1 MSEHGGAH
9 HAGAL
14 LHSPSQIRLRK
25 RIESLEFVDDLHDDI
40 ASFLTKAHCEAD
52 VLKYLDGQLIYSR
65 PANLD
70 RDRWLKVKDSIY
82 GPGANPNAAG
92 AGGQAGAARTA
103 DVAGEDGGGGAPEG
117 CAEGARTNGN
127 STASDQLPVNQPTQN
142 QDPRFFW
149 DSTSAGD
156 FKGCKR
162 VFGGPPFS
170 SEIRWPKVVHEK
182 TWETFLEI
190 SEVEPK
196 VAEGA
201 GGGAGESTEGGGK
214 GGAGGARL
222 YKDDG
227 EFTTSNS
234 EVEHMA
240 DGAGGAGPRTDGN
253 GGSSKTS
260 NAGGVVFKE
269 GQHQSADSLASSL
282 IGGGDHAGGAGA
294 ASGSSGNLLSA
305 SRRYIGTCA
314 RASASDV
321 AAGKQDT
328 TTILPTSLRDPA
340 DLLQFSSCF
349 ESGNL
354 KYACFRGDP
363 PINGYNTYVP
373 VYDLI
378 LDHDTNSLGHVQWFY
393 FAVRGFK
400 RAQTIRFRIINSC
413 KGASLFQ
420 MGMRPLV
427 WSELHTSKVLA
438 RLRSGGSSKGSSA
451 SGATSA
457 EGVGMSFSTPPGAA
471 SSVASASSGAT
482 ASVEHDIVGGP
493 TSGDNFDGS
502 TAPAPGVSITS
513 TRHGGVATEVA
524 TNLVDPLSSSEL
536 LPKLWRPTGENVTYS
551 RNRIPRAQRAQH
563 RPVGVAMGRTASTGN
578 LLGVHAQMN
587 GGENNGDGGPHGA
600 PSANGEQFGSAGG
613 FSGTITSGFG
623 VAGGNSATNMYGEGG
638 AAAHPQHA
646 AGNNRGRGGA
656 GAAENNNQNNSYF
669 TLTFDITFEY
679 DNDTCYIAYTYPY
692 TYSSL
697 RSLLRTIQ
705 TDYPEKAKL
714 LRRRQLCQT
723 LGRAE
728 VDLLSVSNWNIPRED
743 KRYVV
748 VSSRVHPG
756 EANASWLMH
765 GFLNFILSNSPEAQV
780 LRSHFIFK
788 IVPMLNPDGVVSGNY
803 RCSLAGVDLNRQ
815 WRFPDP
821 VLDQSVYEL
830 KRILFKLKKQLV
842 LYLDLHGHSRQTS
855 LFAYGCSTYAPTD
868 HRFYTVRM
876 YPKILSVLAPEFS
889 YPHYAG
895 AAAKDLASNSNSN
908 SNAKEGPLEEKKNS
922 KDSTTESSEGGGD
935 QQGGGN
941 GNEGA
946 NKNGDSDDDGD
957 DDVVPAAPGHQ
968 AGSNSNKLLQSKS
981 FKQVVPF
988 TPHKLSLLGATLARG
1003 LLIHF
1008 HLAKEVQQ
1016 YQLSKS
1022 TFRTY
1027 LGKGGN
1033 APPKKKQ
1040 NGTKSGTPSD
1050 DVTEAEAAEG
1060 KAENEKVHSPSKK
1073 SPKKRSSSSS
1083 PKKKVAS
1090 IVAEQQGRSPKKKKD
1105 SSPSKKKKKS
1115 PKKKKAKKAAVDED
1129 DVDGEENDAGDNE
1142 NDELRSDAEGDEEG
1156 PTCGTKKKF
1165 TLVSDADE
1173 EPDGEE
1179 EEGQTSS
1186 ASEGEVLVEAAEIKR
1201 KEADKEPDAAGE
1213 QEENDEENEK
1223 DKESEEQVEDEE
1235 ADPTLEE
1242 DDRMNSPVKTSAS
1255 SLSPIKPGATAAVS
1269 TMSMAASPMK
1279 TQLPGGSTSPS
1290 KGSSGSAALS
1300 GGLASFASFLANGTK
1315 SNSWVGKNVVPIHGL
1330 EFEAAP
1336 DDVRLFDFLSAE
1348 SEQVWMAAQRGESV
1362 AVTKSWMN
1370 ENKKLL
1376 AARAAAL
1383 DIAGSSPTK
1392 QLAAAAPASSSST
1405 TASGGESDGQKVC
1418 SSASGAEGQADT
1430 SSAVP
1435 TRLKHWENEMQS
1447 GLQAQGVRFSP
1458 DTVEESRD
1466 AGATSSLPPD
1476 LSVNGTKAVEQNKNS
1491 MSGIN
1496 VEALMR
1502 EILIESQEKTKKKK
1516 DPEPSDELEEGSD
1529 SNPSGDNLSPE
1540 KLRKMRER
1548 MGSRDGTN
1556 GGGKRNRI
1564 RVGGEGRGDGV
1575 RARGGGNQGHFHGL
1589 MRHYLQVRNLFNA
1602 KEDLAIRQQK
1612 MSLLNRI
1619 VAFGRTTYIS
1629 KNSQNAQSMPDL
1641 ALAGTGAAAG
1651 PGDTTTRG
1659 DDGTDMAN
1667 ALAVAEKAMQQQAG
1681 GATAG
1686 AAPAGTGS
1694 TCADAKQP
1702 NAEPLSISG
1711 PKRIVGQ
1718 PLLPGLALSSVVQPG
1733 APCSSDVGADPS
1745 RNPNLVLVLEETHK
1759 SDQEQHGGSQEK
1771 LPRRRPMPMTILTPT
1786 HARSSASSSAG
1797 GSANA
1802 SPVKGDADRE
1812 QMMREQEDESRRL
1825 LEQVTQSI
1833 DTKIYEEITPLIPH
1847 TNYHHAVDKA
1857 TASMLS
1863 NRQLQNPA
1871 NNVDPPGGA
1880 TSQPQVAAAT
1890 EAGICIRVRPEVQ
1903 QQADQEQ
1910 ARHRASAT
1918 TYWRRRVRAKLKL
1931 KTTTT
1936 TRAMLVME

>member
-1 MSEHGGAH
+1 VVARDIGLVEAFTIEASFF
-9 HAGAL
+9 GAL
-14 LHSPSQIRLRK
+14 
-25 RIESLEFVDDLHDDI
+25 V
-40 ASFLTKAHCEAD
+40 
-52 VLKYLDGQLIYSR
+52 
-65 PANLD
+65 D
-70 RDRWLKVKDSIY
+70 RD
-82 GPGANPNAAG
+82 
-92 AGGQAGAARTA
+92 
-103 DVAGEDGGGGAPEG
+103 
-117 CAEGARTNGN
+117 
-127 STASDQLPVNQPTQN
+127 
-142 QDPRFFW
+142 
-149 DSTSAGD
+149 
-156 FKGCKR
+156 
-162 VFGGPPFS
+162 
-170 SEIRWPKVVHEK
+170 
-182 TWETFLEI
+182 
-190 SEVEPK
+190 
-196 VAEGA
+196 
-201 GGGAGESTEGGGK
+201 
-214 GGAGGARL
+214 
-222 YKDDG
+222 
-227 EFTTSNS
+227 
-234 EVEHMA
+234 
-240 DGAGGAGPRTDGN
+240 
-253 GGSSKTS
+253 
-260 NAGGVVFKE
+260 
-269 GQHQSADSLASSL
+269 
-282 IGGGDHAGGAGA
+282 
-294 ASGSSGNLLSA
+294 
-305 SRRYIGTCA
+305 
-314 RASASDV
+314 
-321 AAGKQDT
+321 
-328 TTILPTSLRDPA
+328 
-340 DLLQFSSCF
+340 
-349 ESGNL
+349 
-354 KYACFRGDP
+354 
-363 PINGYNTYVP
+363 
-373 VYDLI
+373 
-378 LDHDTNSLGHVQWFY
+378 
-393 FAVRGFK
+393 
-400 RAQTIRFRIINSC
+400 
-413 KGASLFQ
+413 
-420 MGMRPLV
+420 
-427 WSELHTSKVLA
+427 
-438 RLRSGGSSKGSSA
+438 
-451 SGATSA
+451 
-457 EGVGMSFSTPPGAA
+457 
-471 SSVASASSGAT
+471 
-482 ASVEHDIVGGP
+482 
-493 TSGDNFDGS
+493 
-502 TAPAPGVSITS
+502 
-513 TRHGGVATEVA
+513 
-524 TNLVDPLSSSEL
+524 
-536 LPKLWRPTGENVTYS
+536 
-551 RNRIPRAQRAQH
+551 
-563 RPVGVAMGRTASTGN
+563 
-578 LLGVHAQMN
+578 
-587 GGENNGDGGPHGA
+587 
-600 PSANGEQFGSAGG
+600 
-613 FSGTITSGFG
+613 
-623 VAGGNSATNMYGEGG
+623 
-638 AAAHPQHA
+638 
-646 AGNNRGRGGA
+646 
-656 GAAENNNQNNSYF
+656 
-669 TLTFDITFEY
+669 
-679 DNDTCYIAYTYPY
+679 
-692 TYSSL
+692 
-697 RSLLRTIQ
+697 
-705 TDYPEKAKL
+705 
-714 LRRRQLCQT
+714 
-723 LGRAE
+723 
-728 VDLLSVSNWNIPRED
+728 
-743 KRYVV
+743 
-748 VSSRVHPG
+748 
-756 EANASWLMH
+756 
-765 GFLNFILSNSPEAQV
+765 
-780 LRSHFIFK
+780 
-788 IVPMLNPDGVVSGNY
+788 
-803 RCSLAGVDLNRQ
+803 
-815 WRFPDP
+815 
-821 VLDQSVYEL
+821 
-830 KRILFKLKKQLV
+830 
-842 LYLDLHGHSRQTS
+842 
-855 LFAYGCSTYAPTD
+855 
-868 HRFYTVRM
+868 
-876 YPKILSVLAPEFS
+876 
-889 YPHYAG
+889 AG

-1686 AAPAGTGS
+1686 AAPAGSIAGSGACGASGPVRVSGSSSKPQPAAPLPNSDSRSSAASSATAAFASGNAAAATCEAASDSVQSVGGIPLQGSNWQSVAGASQSSSSSATTLQPVVPAPTLSNQTLSLFPSAAPSASVLGAAGAGSTNTVAPAAGAGAPSAADIAGAGVEIANSMINGTGLGSASGGAAPPGMANGGTTGTGANSGATATGFRTRSTPNLNRTGRKKTKKKKWVSPVIESALKFLQTTTTSGGPPVVGASNGAGNSTTVVVASKSSGPGSVSVADGTTTGLSRGVSATATGS
-1694 TCADAKQP
+1694 AAAAPGAESATGAGGAAPAVANP
-1702 NAEPLSISG
+1702 NSFG
-1711 PKRIVGQ
+1711 NTVVGQ

-1880 TSQPQVAAAT
+1880 TSQPQVSAHPQPHPAQLHQQGTANPNATSSSTVLKLELEHAHPLKTRTSRSFLLKGGGHGGGHLHTGATGGAAASGPG
-1890 EAGICIRVRPEVQ
+1890 AGAPQSLRDHLLAAASQSQAQAQDHHHDSGHVGNGMRQPSHSPDAATSAALHPAGEREGHLQGHAGAIMFNRTVGATASHHLHQLPPVQGTSGPPPHSGGYHHTQHGSSSYRGSHLQQSGPASTKTGLLSSSSSVPPLPSRSLAALVRSVDSGAAKAAAMHSSANIMDIAGGAGGGGPPSSSSTYNLAQHALQHQ
-1903 QQADQEQ
+1903 QQHTPHQLHVSTQQHPLPAANGSWTTTNTGVNSTPGVAASSGPGSHHQYAHGHGHAQLQHHHLHRGGGHQSGEHPASSTSMKMIFAGASSQHVGSSQPHHPATHSVMGAIRRALSQQNQNEQ
-1910 ARHRASAT
+1910 DAHFGSSGGASSSGSNVVIVDEQHHYTGGLGGHPQHHGTSSGAGGAGPGAPNGASTTNPNRSGRLFQRHTIQNGARMIVQLDNKPWYGGAGGAQSGGPAAR
-1918 TYWRRRVRAKLKL
+1918 
-1931 KTTTT
+1931 TT
-1936 TRAMLVME
+1936 TRQL